1 MSRPKTKDPE
11 ELLSQNLIVRV
22 TEATWKKLDKLQK
35 ESDCPS
41 IAEVARRILTNR
53 QIKLLHKDISMNATM
68 EELALVRKELKAI
81 GININQ
87 LTRKFNQ
94 DQNDKHRAFYM
105 LKAEAEYRQV
115 GEKVDK
121 LLGLISQLADKWL
134 QG

>member
-11 ELLSQNLIVRV
+11 ELLSRNLIVRV
-22 TEATWKKLDKLQK
+22 TETTWKKLDKLQK
-35 ESDCPS
+35 DSDCPT

-53 QIKLLHKDISMNATM
+53 QIKLLHKDVSMNPVM

-87 LTRKFNQ
+87 LTRSFNQ
-94 DQNDKHRAFYM
+94 DKGGTHKAFFM
-105 LKAEAEYRQV
+105 LKAEAEYKQV
-115 GEKVDK
+115 GEKVDQ

>member
-35 ESDCPS
+35 ESDCPT

-53 QIKLLHKDISMNATM
+53 QIKLLHKDVSMNATM

-94 DQNDKHRAFYM
+94 DQNDKHKAFYM

-115 GEKVDK
+115 GEKVER
-121 LLGLISQLADKWL
+121 LLTIISKLADKWL